1 MILQYTTVNQIAK
14 EYNLPPSVAALR
26 LFNEIR
32 DYNKIGGLKREL
44 SKLCQQIFVINGF
57 CANQNKAMTTL
68 IKLQSY
74 GLTEDQI
81 LSYVNG
87 LEKESTH

>member
-1 MILQYTTVNQIAK
+1 MD
-14 EYNLPPSVAALR
+14 
-26 LFNEIR
+26 F
-32 DYNKIGGLKREL
+32 
-44 SKLCQQIFVINGF
+44 F
-57 CANQNKAMTTL
+57 ANQNKAMTTL